1 MILFTFDIKKLNMLF
16 KEIPGNDLIKK
27 QLVSTV
33 KNNRI
38 SHAQLFTGNR
48 GSAKLALAFAYARY
62 INCKTS
68 SENDSCGKCPSCFK
82 YNSLSH
88 PDLHLIFPV
97 LKQPGLKSAVSD
109 VFVKQWRSFILNNT
123 YDSLENWITFM
134 SEKSPA
140 KKGAIYKD
148 EAISIQKKISLKNFE
163 AEYKVIIIWMPEKMN
178 VEASNKLLKVFEEPP
193 KRTVFLLVSDK
204 PKNLLPTLN
213 SRLQKI
219 KISDF
224 KTNDIIAFFK
234 NKSLTVERANQLV
247 NLTGSDLGKII
258 RIVEDD
264 SEEGDLLGRFS
275 SWMRTLYKVDVV
287 NLSNLV
293 ESISKMGKN
302 NQKTFLLYAI
312 KIIRECLIYNYA
324 NKSLLKANLEE
335 ITFISKFSAYI
346 HEENSLVLVEKLE
359 EAIQNLDRN
368 ANSKILLFEL
378 SLQIIKILKVKRKFA
393 VN

>member
-1 MILFTFDIKKLNMLF
+1 M
-16 KEIPGNDLIKK
+16 
-27 QLVSTV
+27 
-33 KNNRI
+33 
-38 SHAQLFTGNR
+38 
-48 GSAKLALAFAYARY
+48 
-62 INCKTS
+62 
-68 SENDSCGKCPSCFK
+68 
-82 YNSLSH
+82 
-88 PDLHLIFPV
+88 
-97 LKQPGLKSAVSD
+97 VSD

-247 NLTGSDLGKII
+247 N
-258 RIVEDD
+258 
-264 SEEGDLLGRFS
+264 
-275 SWMRTLYKVDVV
+275 
-287 NLSNLV
+287 
-293 ESISKMGKN
+293 
-302 NQKTFLLYAI
+302 
-312 KIIRECLIYNYA
+312 
-324 NKSLLKANLEE
+324 
-335 ITFISKFSAYI
+335 
-346 HEENSLVLVEKLE
+346 
-359 EAIQNLDRN
+359 
-368 ANSKILLFEL
+368 
-378 SLQIIKILKVKRKFA
+378 
-393 VN
+393 

>member
-1 MILFTFDIKKLNMLF
+1 MLF

-27 QLVSTV
+27 QLLSTA
-33 KNNRI
+33 KNKRI
-38 SHAQLFTGNR
+38 GHAQLFTGNT

-62 INCKTS
+62 INCKNS

-97 LKQPGLKSAVSD
+97 LKQPGLKNAVSD
-109 VFVKQWRSFILNNT
+109 FFVKQWRSFILNNT
-123 YDSLENWITFM
+123 YDSLDNWITSI
-134 SEKSPA
+134 SEKSPSSR
-140 KKGAIYKD
+140 GAIYKD
-148 EAISIQKKISLKNFE
+148 EAVLIQKKLSLKNFE

-193 KRTVFLLVSDK
+193 KRTVFLLVSER
-204 PKNLLPTLN
+204 PKNMLPTLN

-219 KISDF
+219 KISNF
-224 KTNDIIAFFK
+224 NTGDIIGFFK
-234 NKSLTVERANQLV
+234 NKNLTLEKVNHLV

-258 RIVEDD
+258 RILEDD
-264 SEEGDLLGRFS
+264 NEEADFLGNFS
-275 SWMRTLYKVDVV
+275 SWMRVLYKVDIVK
-287 NLSNLV
+287 LSSLID
-293 ESISKMGKN
+293 SISKMGKN
-302 NQKTFLLYAI
+302 NQKSFLLYAI

-324 NKSLLKANLEE
+324 DKFLLKTNPEE
-335 ITFISKFSAYI
+335 TTFISKFSAYV
-346 HEENSLVLVEKLE
+346 HEENCIILVDKLE
-359 EAIQNLDRN
+359 EATQNLDRN

-378 SLQIIKILKVKRKFA
+378 SLQIMKILKVKRKFA